1 MADKII
7 RRRAF
12 TDAQVKALPRKSKRY
27 IKPDPDMRGLYL
39 RVPTTGPVVFA
50 VVSRDPYGKQVWT
63 TVGNADTYKID
74 EARDL
79 ARSII
84 KRTKAGQPAI
94 EPPKP
99 KPDSV
104 EVTAHNWL
112 ARVVEKNRYVVAP
125 EMRRIV
131 DKYILAHPP
140 FKNRSFVSIKK
151 SELAAFLDH
160 VEDAHGAPQADQ
172 VLSVFRSIANWT
184 ATRDDSYMPPFTK
197 GMKRRKVTKRDR
209 VLDDAE
215 VRKVWEAADDAGAFG
230 RLVKVLL
237 LTGQRRGAV
246 LAMRWSDI
254 SADGTWTIRE
264 GHRAK
269 GTGGILK
276 LPKMAL
282 DIIRQQPRFASN
294 DLVFAHCQ
302 SNLDRFKKR
311 LDEMSGVDGYVLHDL
326 RRTARSLLSRA
337 GIRPDISER
346 VLGHAR
352 KGVEGIYDHHP
363 FTAEKGKAL
372 ADLAKLIKTIL
383 AGPSDGK
390 NVVPL
395 RETAVAS

>member
-1 MADKII
+1 MSDKII

-326 RRTARSLLSRA
+326 RRTAQSLLSRA
-337 GIRPDISER
+337 SIRPDISER

>member
-1 MADKII
+1 MTDKLI

-12 TDAQVKALPRKSKRY
+12 GDAQVKALPRKAKRY

-50 VVSRDPYGKQVWT
+50 VVSRDCYGKQVWT
-63 TVGNADTYKID
+63 TIGNADTYKID
-74 EARDL
+74 EARDS

-84 KRTKAGQPAI
+84 KRVKAGQPAI

-104 EVTAHNWL
+104 EVVAHNWL
-112 ARVVEKNRYVVAP
+112 ARVVEKHRYVAAP

-140 FKNRSFVSIKK
+140 FKGRSFVSIKK
-151 SELAAFLDH
+151 SELATFLDH

-197 GMKRRKVTKRDR
+197 GMKRRKITKRDR

-215 VRKVWEAADDAGAFG
+215 IRKVWQAADDAGSFG
-230 RLVKVLL
+230 RLVKFLL

-246 LAMRWSDI
+246 LAMCWSDI
-254 SADGTWTIRE
+254 DADGTWTIRE

-276 LPKMAL
+276 LPKVAL

-337 GIRPDISER
+337 NVRPDISER

-352 KGVEGIYDHHP
+352 KGIEGVYDHYP
-363 FTAEKGKAL
+363 FTDEKAKAL
-372 ADLAKLIKTIL
+372 ADLAKLIRTIL
-383 AGPSDGK
+383 AGPQDSK
-390 NVVPL
+390 NIVRL
-395 RETAVAS
+395 REAAAVS

>member
-352 KGVEGIYDHHP
+352 EGVEGIYDHHP